1 MILKALTCYPFSH
14 RTGVLAMQLGLIFTG
29 GDLRVAQLA
38 QLATRAEENGF
49 SMLAMAEAW
58 RSAWVPLT
66 AMAAV
71 TRQIRLGPYVLNAYG
86 HSPLLTGMAA
96 VDFNE
101 FSAGRLVLGV
111 GGGNRIINEQWQG
124 TPHVR
129 VLTKMR
135 EYVTLMQRIAR
146 TDAGERLHYEGKIH
160 RMDWCPA
167 VSPAATPYPVV
178 LAAVF
183 PKMMRVAAQ
192 VADGI
197 GAGATLSHDYV
208 ADVLKPCAAA
218 AADAVDRDPAEL
230 SWTAVAI
237 TAVDPDRDRARRAA
251 REAICHLYAPL
262 PHPYYEYTMR
272 EQGFGAVA
280 DRLLKLMPAGEL
292 EAAIAAI
299 PDECI
304 DQLTIAGTLA
314 ECRKKI
320 AAYDGVIDTLLLLNA
335 IGVTNDDVDGAYGA
349 LLQLPSSA
357 VSG

>member
-1 MILKALTCYPFSH
+1 
-14 RTGVLAMQLGLIFTG
+14 MQLGLIFTG

-38 QLATRAEENGF
+38 ELATRAETNGF

-71 TRQIRLGPYVLNAYG
+71 TRRIRLGPYVLNAYG
-86 HSPLLTGMAA
+86 RSPLLAGMAA

-124 TPHVR
+124 TPHTR

-146 TDAGERLHYEGKIH
+146 TDAGERLCFKGEVHD
-160 RMDWCPA
+160 MDWCPA
-167 VSPAATPYPVV
+167 VSPAAAPYP
-178 LAAVF
+178 
-183 PKMMRVAAQ
+183 
-192 VADGI
+192 
-197 GAGATLSHDYV
+197 
-208 ADVLKPCAAA
+208 AAA
-218 AADAVDRDPAEL
+218 NAIERDPAEL
-230 SWTAVAI
+230 DWTAVAV
-237 TAVDPDRDRARRAA
+237 TAVAPDRERARRAA

-272 EQGFGAVA
+272 EQGFGAVV

-292 EAAIAAI
+292 ERAVAAI

-304 DQLTIAGTLA
+304 DRLTIAGTLA
-314 ECRKKI
+314 DCREQI
-320 AAYDGVIDTLLLLNA
+320 AAYDGVVDTLLLLNA
-335 IGVTNDDVDGAYGA
+335 IGVENDDVDSAYGE
-349 LLQLPSSA
+349 LLQLPLD
-357 VSG
+357 